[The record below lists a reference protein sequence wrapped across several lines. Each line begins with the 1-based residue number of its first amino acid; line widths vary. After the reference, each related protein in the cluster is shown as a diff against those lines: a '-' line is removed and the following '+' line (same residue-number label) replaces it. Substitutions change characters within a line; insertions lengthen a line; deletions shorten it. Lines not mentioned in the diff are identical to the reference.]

1 MWGLFIFCLV
11 VAAIEFMLVIDLKP
25 KMGIPLYVFI
35 LALLLL
41 FIPGFNIIEVVIFG
55 VLLII
60 WCHNGWSLAGSN
72 PVSKFFKML
81 NRDI

>member
-1 MWGLFIFCLV
+1 MFGLFIFCLV
-11 VAAIEFMLVIDLKP
+11 VAAIEFMLVVDLKP
-25 KMGIPLYVFI
+25 KVGIPLYVFI
-35 LALLLL
+35 IALLVL
-41 FIPGFNIIEVVIFG
+41 FVPVLNIIEVVGFG
-55 VLLII
+55 VLLTI

>member
-1 MWGLFIFCLV
+1 MFGLFIFCLV

-25 KMGIPLYVFI
+25 KIGIPLYMFI
-35 LALLLL
+35 IALLML
-41 FIPGFNIIEVVIFG
+41 FVPGLNIIVVVIFG
-55 VLLII
+55 VLLTM
-60 WCHNGWSLAGSN
+60 WCHTDWSLAGSN

>member
-1 MWGLFIFCLV
+1 MFGLFIFCLV

-25 KMGIPLYVFI
+25 KIPLYVFI
-35 LALLLL
+35 IALLLL
-41 FIPGFNIIEVVIFG
+41 FVPVLNIIEVIVFG
-55 VLLII
+55 VLLTI
-60 WCHNGWSLAGSN
+60 WCHDGLAGSN

>member
-1 MWGLFIFCLV
+1 MFGLFIFCLV

-25 KMGIPLYVFI
+25 KVGIPLYAFI
-35 LALLLL
+35 IALLLL
-41 FIPGFNIIEVVIFG
+41 FVPVLNIIEVIVFG
-55 VLLII
+55 VLLTI
-60 WCHNGWSLAGSN
+60 WCHDGQSLAGSN

>member
-1 MWGLFIFCLV
+1 MFGLFIFCLV

-25 KMGIPLYVFI
+25 KVGIPLYVFI
-35 LALLLL
+35 IALLLL
-41 FIPGFNIIEVVIFG
+41 FVPVLNIIEVIVFG
-55 VLLII
+55 VLLTI
-60 WCHNGWSLAGSN
+60 WCHDDCNLAGSN

>member
-1 MWGLFIFCLV
+1 MFGLFIFCLV

-25 KMGIPLYVFI
+25 KVGIPLYV
-35 LALLLL
+35 LLLL
-41 FIPGFNIIEVVIFG
+41 FVPVLNIIEVIVFG
-55 VLLII
+55 VLLTI
-60 WCHNGWSLAGSN
+60 WCHDDYNLAGSN

>member
-1 MWGLFIFCLV
+1 MFGLFIFCLV

-25 KMGIPLYVFI
+25 KIGIPLYAFI
-35 LALLLL
+35 IALLLL
-41 FIPGFNIIEVVIFG
+41 FVPVLNIIEIIVFG

-60 WCHNGWSLAGSN
+60 WCHDGLSLAGSN

>member
-1 MWGLFIFCLV
+1 MFSLFIFCLV

-25 KMGIPLYVFI
+25 KAEIPLYVI
-35 LALLLL
+35 VIALLML
-41 FIPGFNIIEVVIFG
+41 FVPGLNIIGIGIFG
-55 VLLII
+55 ILLTIA
-60 WCHNGWSLAGSN
+60 CHNGYDLAGSN